1 MKETA
6 EEDED
11 DAGGAEQCDGDTEG
25 NKQSNFRPSSLLRYE
40 HVGIPDLISELRVE
54 TFNHHPG
61 QTQPLADKYCVD
73 CEVDYQQKPCRTL
86 TLTHQDDMRAER

>member
-11 DAGGAEQCDGDTEG
+11 NTGGAEQCDRDTEG
-25 NKQSNFRPSSLLRYE
+25 NKQSNFGPSSLLRYD

-54 TFNHHPG
+54 TLDHHPG
-61 QTQPLADKYCVD
+61 QTQPLPDKYCVD
-73 CEVDYQQKPCRTL
+73 CEVDYQHEPGRS
-86 TLTHQDDMRAER
+86 